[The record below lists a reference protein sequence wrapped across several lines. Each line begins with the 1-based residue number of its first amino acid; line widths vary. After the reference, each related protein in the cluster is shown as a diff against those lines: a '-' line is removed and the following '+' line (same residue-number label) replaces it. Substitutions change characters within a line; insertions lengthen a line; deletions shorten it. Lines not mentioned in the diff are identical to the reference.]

1 MKINQDSSVKTLHF
15 IDQLHWRYATK
26 RMRTDLVVSQ
36 QKTDTIIEAIR
47 LSASSLGLQPYH
59 LIMIKDKQLLQKI
72 KPIANNQPQITE
84 ATALLVF
91 AVWDKAT
98 PERVNSYLHLI
109 ASERKVSIESLSG
122 LKAMTEGIL
131 SLGEEYVFNWMARQA
146 YIALGT
152 GLVAAAME
160 EVDATPME
168 GFDPAGL
175 DTLLDLPAKG
185 LKSVALMTLGY
196 RDEINDP
203 IVKLKKVRRPTND
216 FVLFI

>member
-1 MKINQDSSVKTLHF
+1 MSF

-36 QKTDTIIEAIR
+36 EKIDSIIEAIR

-59 LIMIKDKQLLQKI
+59 LIVIKDKELLQKV

-98 PERVNSYLHLI
+98 TTRVDNYLHLI
-109 ASERKVSIESLSG
+109 ASEKKISIESLSG
-122 LKAMTEGIL
+122 LKTMIEG
-131 SLGEEYVFNWMARQA
+131 SLKSGEEKVFNWMARQA
-146 YIALGT
+146 YIGLGT
-152 GLVAAAME
+152 GLAAAAIE

-168 GFDPAGL
+168 GFDAAKL
-175 DTLLDLPAKG
+175 DELLGLPAKG
-185 LKSVALMTLGY
+185 LKSVALLALGY
-196 RDEINDP
+196 RDEANDP
-203 IVKLKKVRRPTND
+203 IVKLKKVRRPTKD
-216 FVLFI
+216 FVSFL